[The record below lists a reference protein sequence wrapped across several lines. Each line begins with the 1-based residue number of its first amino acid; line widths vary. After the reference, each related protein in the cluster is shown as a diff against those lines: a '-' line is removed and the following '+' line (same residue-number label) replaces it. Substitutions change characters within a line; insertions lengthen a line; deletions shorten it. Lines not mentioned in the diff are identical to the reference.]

1 MLHALPAPPTSG
13 ASPRNAASNAVTLGM
28 PQLSR
33 NGLSENWLLKE
44 AGHRHW
50 LMLADTFGLPVP
62 AFRDRDGATL
72 YATFTGLR
80 LSGGA
85 LDRVAEHDRLH
96 FAGRIA
102 RVSRTQ
108 YRSVQTVTA
117 DGRPVATLELLS
129 IFLRRAVACDNRS
142 VLRALP
148 HPCPPMLADAG
159 PDSSLARLCQGFRR
173 KDWLEHRGFRR
184 ADRQEIAGVAIDPC
198 PHGDFNGAGFL
209 YFASFQSILD
219 RAEWALFRNVSAHA
233 VTIDRDL
240 FYHGNINPGDRL
252 TVRLCGQRRDGTAS
266 LSHWFEILRDS
277 DGARIAD
284 GFTTRRLVSSAEAE
298 PDMGSMGN
306 VDGALRPA

>member
-1 MLHALPAPPTSG
+1 MLHAPTAPLTPSL
-13 ASPRNAASNAVTLGM
+13 SPRDAGSDAVTLGM

-50 LMLADTFGLPVP
+50 LMLADALGLPVP

-80 LSGGA
+80 LGGGISGGA
-85 LDRVAEHDRLH
+85 LDRVAEHDRLR

-108 YRSVQTVTA
+108 YQSVQTITVE
-117 DGRPVATLELLS
+117 GRPVATLTLLS
-129 IFLRRAVACDNRS
+129 IFLRRADAGDNRS

-159 PDSSLARLCQGFRR
+159 SDTSLAPLCQRFRR
-173 KDWLEHRGFRR
+173 QDWREHRGFHR
-184 ADRQEIAGVAIDPC
+184 ADRQELASVAIDPC

-219 RAEWALFRNVSAHA
+219 RAEWALFRDVSANA
-233 VTIDRDL
+233 VTTDRDL

-252 TVRLCGQRRDGTAS
+252 TVRLCGERRDGASS
-266 LSHWFEILRDS
+266 LSHWFEIRRDS
-277 DGARIAD
+277 DDARIAD
-284 GFTTRRLVSSAEAE
+284 GFTTKRVVPPR
-298 PDMGSMGN
+298 
-306 VDGALRPA
+306 

>member
-1 MLHALPAPPTSG
+1 MLHALPAPPTPG
-13 ASPRNAASNAVTLGM
+13 PSPRDAASEAVTLGM
-28 PQLSR
+28 PHLSR

-50 LMLADTFGLPVP
+50 LMLADALGLPVP

-80 LSGGA
+80 ISGGT
-85 LDRVAEHDRLH
+85 LDRVAEHDRLR
-96 FAGRIA
+96 FGGRIA

-108 YRSVQTVTA
+108 YQSVQTVTVG
-117 DGRPVATLELLS
+117 GRPVATLTLLS
-129 IFLRRAVACDNRS
+129 IFLRRAVPGDNRS

-148 HPCPPMLADAG
+148 HPCPPMLTDADIAA
-159 PDSSLARLCQGFRR
+159 DSLLPQLCQRFRR
-173 KDWLEHRGFRR
+173 QDWHEHHGFNR
-184 ADRQEIAGVAIDPC
+184 ADRQESASITIDPC

-219 RAEWALFRNVSAHA
+219 RAEWALFQEVSANA
-233 VTIDRDL
+233 VTTDRDL

-252 TVRLCGQRRDGTAS
+252 TVRLCGERRDDAAA
-266 LSHWFEILRDS
+266 LSHWFEIRRNS

-284 GFTTRRLVSSAEAE
+284 GFTTKRHVARTAGPGRDRNA
-298 PDMGSMGN
+298 
-306 VDGALRPA
+306 R